1 MMETRKRCGTR
12 MVLCAA
18 AMLLLMASGAPL
30 HSQVPSP
37 SPQVQPRSGAGY
49 VAGDGHIQVIACSC
63 MGETVNALNALF
75 VTTHPGTSFN
85 VRLGDNYSAMAALT
99 FDRTAYAAMGS
110 EYTRIGLGD
119 NLKITAPPVGMR
131 VAHASLTPGTAVPAL
146 AIIVNS
152 GNPLAALTMDQLA
165 RIFTVSA
172 PGGDIAVWEQ
182 AGVEGPLADREIHL
196 FGPPSSDYFDSD
208 DPQVGEFLSTDKFG
222 GLNFTHGYQALT
234 HYADVV
240 NRVRQDP
247 SAIGITAANV
257 PLAGVKVVALKR
269 SSATA
274 AASPSVAEIAAGRYP
289 LDRYVYIYLR
299 SNKGIGLDP
308 FSAEFARS
316 ALSSDGQRAI
326 AAGSAGYLPLN
337 EDELAEERAKLSR

>member
-1 MMETRKRCGTR
+1 MEAVERCGAR
-12 MVLCAA
+12 MVRGTAVG
-18 AMLLLMASGAPL
+18 LLLIAFGAPL
-30 HSQVPSP
+30 RSQSP
-37 SPQVQPRSGAGY
+37 SRSTQVQPRSGASY
-49 VAGDGHIQVIACSC
+49 VADDGHIQVIASRC
-63 MGETVNALNALF
+63 MDETVNALNAVF

-119 NLKITAPPVGMR
+119 NLKITAPPIGIR
-131 VAHASLTPGTAVPAL
+131 IAHASITPGTAVPAL
-146 AIIVNS
+146 AVIVNS

-165 RIFTVSA
+165 RIFTVGT
-172 PGGDIAVWEQ
+172 PGGDIAVWGQ

-196 FGPPSSDYFDSD
+196 FGPPGSDYLDSD
-208 DPQVGEFLSTDKFG
+208 DPQVGEFLSTEKFG
-222 GLNFTHGYQALT
+222 GLNFSHGYQAVA

-240 NRVRQDP
+240 DRVREDP
-247 SAIGITAANV
+247 SGIGITAANV
-257 PLAGVKVVALKR
+257 PLAGVKVLALKR
-269 SSATA
+269 SSATPA
-274 AASPSVAEIAAGRYP
+274 VSPGAAEIFAGKYP
-289 LDRYVYIYLR
+289 LDRYVYLYLR

-316 ALSSDGQRAI
+316 ALSSGGQRAI
-326 AAGSAGYLPLN
+326 AAGTAGYLPLN

>member
-1 MMETRKRCGTR
+1 MEAVERCRAR
-12 MVLCAA
+12 MVRCAGA
-18 AMLLLMASGAPL
+18 VLLLIAWGAPL
-30 HSQVPSP
+30 RSQGPSL
-37 SPQVQPRSGAGY
+37 STQVQPRIGAGY
-49 VAGDGHIQVIACSC
+49 VAGDGHIEVIACSC

-75 VTTHPGTSFN
+75 VTTHPGTSFD

-119 NLKITAPPVGMR
+119 NLKITAPPVGIR
-131 VAHASLTPGTAVPAL
+131 IAHASITPGSAVPAL
-146 AIIVNS
+146 AVIVNS
-152 GNPLAALTMDQLA
+152 GSPLAALTMDQLA
-165 RIFTVSA
+165 RIFTVGA
-172 PGGDIAVWEQ
+172 PGGDIVVWGQ
-182 AGVEGPLADREIHL
+182 VGVEGPLADREIHL
-196 FGPPSSDYFDSD
+196 FGPPGSDYLNSD

-222 GLNFTHGYQALT
+222 GLNFTHGYQAVT

-240 NRVRQDP
+240 DRVREDP
-247 SAIGITAANV
+247 AAIGITAVNV

-269 SSATA
+269 SSTSA
-274 AASPSVAEIAAGRYP
+274 AVSPGAAEIAAGRYP
-289 LDRYVYIYLR
+289 LDRYVYLYLR

-316 ALSSDGQRAI
+316 TLSSGGQRAI
-326 AAGSAGYLPLN
+326 AAGTAGYLPLN